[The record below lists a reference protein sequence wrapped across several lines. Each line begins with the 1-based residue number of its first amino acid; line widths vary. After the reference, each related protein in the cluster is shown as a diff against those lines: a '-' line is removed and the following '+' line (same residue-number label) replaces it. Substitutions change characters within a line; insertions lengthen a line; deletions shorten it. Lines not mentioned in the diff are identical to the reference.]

1 MRAKTTTVTLV
12 AGGVTRDFELS
23 HAERLLRLPRG
34 SWKLPENSEFEFV
47 DNALRYRA
55 DKKGDSG
62 K

>member
-12 AGGVTRDFELS
+12 AGSVTRDFELS
-23 HAERLLRLPRG
+23 HAERILRLKG
-34 SWKLPENSEFEFV
+34 SAWSLPENSEFEFV
-47 DNALRYRA
+47 NNALRYRA